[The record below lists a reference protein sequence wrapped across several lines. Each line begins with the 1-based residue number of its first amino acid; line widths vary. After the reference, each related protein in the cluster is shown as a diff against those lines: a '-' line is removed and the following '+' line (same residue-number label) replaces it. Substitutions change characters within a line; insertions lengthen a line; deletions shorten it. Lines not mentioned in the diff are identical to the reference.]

1 MLTIALAMA
10 SLASFH
16 DFTVRDI
23 DGKDV
28 PLGEFR
34 GKVCLVVNVASQ
46 CGLTPQYAGL
56 QALFEQHKEAG
67 LVVLGFPSNDF
78 GAQEPGTEA
87 EIKEFCTSRYAVTF
101 PMFAKVHVNGPER
114 APVYKWLIGQAG
126 DGSDIEWNFG
136 KFLVGRDGR
145 AVARFSP
152 RTSPDDPK
160 LVAAIEA
167 ELGKR

>member
-1 MLTIALAMA
+1 MFTVAVAMA
-10 SLASFH
+10 ALSSFH

-23 DGKDV
+23 DGKD
-28 PLGEFR
+28 LALAEFK
-34 GKVCLVVNVASQ
+34 GKVCLVVNVASE

-56 QALFEQHKEAG
+56 QALYERYADKG
-67 LVVLGFPSNDF
+67 LTVLGFPSNDF

-87 EIKEFCTSRYAVTF
+87 QIKEFCTSRYSVTF

-114 APVYKWLIGQAG
+114 APVYAWLVGQTG
-126 DGSDIEWNFG
+126 DGKDIEWNFG

-152 RTSPDDPK
+152 RTSPNDPE
-160 LVAAIEA
+160 LLAAIDA
-167 ELGKR
+167 ELAK